1 MSIAAAAPPKTA
13 PACQRHHDRPAQ
25 WKCDSCQRLHCDE
38 CLKAEVPGRI
48 QKDSCPECRGYCRS
62 LRSKVAKDA
71 PRSFP
76 AMVQDAFAYPLRGHG
91 SVILIL
97 GGLFLA
103 LIDIL
108 SRSWR
113 MRSGIFFAV
122 FGAGYLAAYMFHI
135 VEASAMGK
143 RKLPEWP
150 EFSNFWDSICIPF
163 FQMALP
169 TIACCLP
176 ACVPII
182 LFGWNE
188 QAFAMAVAIAI
199 VCSFYLPMA
208 ILAIAV
214 NNSVAGMHLGIVFP
228 AIWAV
233 FLRYAAIWLTISAV
247 GAVSQI
253 VYHLVLEEVPLLGL
267 AMNMWVSLYLIAAE
281 MRLIG
286 ILYYTSEGKL
296 KLV

>member
-1 MSIAAAAPPKTA
+1 MSVATAAPPRTA

-38 CLKAEVPGRI
+38 CLKAHVPGRVHM
-48 QKDSCPECRGYCRS
+48 DTCPECRGYCRS
-62 LRSKVAKDA
+62 LRSQLADDA

-76 AMVQDAFAYPLRGHG
+76 AMLEDAAVYPLRGHG
-91 SVILIL
+91 VVLIIL

-103 LIDIL
+103 ILELL

-135 VEASAMGK
+135 VEASANGK

-163 FQMALP
+163 FQMLFPA
-169 TIACCLP
+169 IVCCLP
-176 ACVPII
+176 ACVPFVA
-182 LFGWNE
+182 FGWNP
-188 QAFAMAVAIAI
+188 QAFAMAIAIAI

-214 NNSVAGMHLGIVFP
+214 NNSVAGMHPGNVLP
-228 AIWAV
+228 AIRAV
-233 FLRYAAIWLTISAV
+233 FFRYAAIWLTLSAV
-247 GAVSQI
+247 GAASQLA
-253 VYHLVLEEVPLLGL
+253 YALVLEEIPLLGL
-267 AMNMWVSLYLIAAE
+267 ALNMWISLYLMAAE
-281 MRLIG
+281 MRLLG